1 KFEHFRHDPENQES
15 ISNDLVNIFFIDSKG
30 HYWVG
35 TQGGI
40 NRFYP
45 DKGSFK
51 SYTVNDGFV
60 DNVVKGILED
70 DDGLLWISTQNG
82 LSKFDPE
89 KGSFRNFHKKDG
101 LQADVF
107 TLSSCYKNS
116 RGEMMFGGVNGVSI
130 FNVDKIKELIITPPV
145 QIDRI
150 RINNIEL
157 SAGYK
162 LNGRVLIDKSISK
175 MEEIRL
181 DHDENVITL
190 EFTAIEYSSPDMLE
204 FSYQLDG
211 VDKQWNYAAFN
222 ERQVTYSG
230 LRAGEYLFRL
240 RATNKIGTWGQLERQ
255 LKIIVYP
262 PFWATNLAI
271 LVYILIFA
279 GIAFIIYYNVRNRI
293 TIKREL
299 KKEKEAHQRQMEI
312 EEFKL
317 RFFTNISHDIKTPL
331 TLISVPL
338 QRLMK
343 ETNTI
348 SNTQRKHYFSTMHK
362 SVQMLLKLVNQ
373 LLDFRKIENN
383 KLKLEVNENDL
394 VPYLKDLASSF
405 IDYAEEKNLH
415 FNIEIPEDKKM
426 LWFDPK
432 IIDKVFFNLL
442 SNAFKFTP
450 VGGSVTVQL
459 LENQQGLNFSDSH
472 AKKNLKYTGF
482 LVKDTGIG
490 IPEDKMDAIF
500 KRFEK
505 LKSGKEMG
513 VGTGI
518 GLAIVKRL
526 VDIHRGY
533 IEVDSKPGSGSSFK
547 IWIPIDK
554 SAYDESEIIDASEI
568 NTVPVNTETISTHE
582 NILIKDT
589 STQSTP
595 NEITESSKSVNIL
608 VVEDYSE
615 MRAFIKDILKN
626 NYHITEAENGKKGYE
641 KALLEGPDL
650 IITDIMMPEMS
661 GLELCK
667 KIKKNVNVSHIPVVM
682 LTARNTDENEIEGL
696 ETGANYFIKKP
707 FNVDQLKLVVRNI
720 LEYRKKIQLRFSG
733 NKIPEPKEVTV
744 TSADEKFLINAVS
757 ILEENISN
765 SEFTVEDLAKQTG
778 LSPVHLYRKF
788 KFLAGMSSNDFIKT
802 FRMKRAA
809 QLLRL
814 NKMRIS
820 EVAYAVGFNDPRYFR

>member
-1 KFEHFRHDPENQES
+1 
-15 ISNDLVNIFFIDSKG
+15 
-30 HYWVG
+30 
-35 TQGGI
+35 
-40 NRFYP
+40 
-45 DKGSFK
+45 
-51 SYTVNDGFV
+51 
-60 DNVVKGILED
+60 
-70 DDGLLWISTQNG
+70 
-82 LSKFDPE
+82 
-89 KGSFRNFHKKDG
+89 
-101 LQADVF
+101 
-107 TLSSCYKNS
+107 
-116 RGEMMFGGVNGVSI
+116 
-130 FNVDKIKELIITPPV
+130 
-145 QIDRI
+145 
-150 RINNIEL
+150 
-157 SAGYK
+157 
-162 LNGRVLIDKSISK
+162 
-175 MEEIRL
+175 
-181 DHDENVITL
+181 

-343 ETNTI
+343 ESNTI
-348 SNTQRKHYFSTMHK
+348 SNAQRKHYFSTMHK
-362 SVQMLLKLVNQ
+362 SVQMLLRLVNQ
-373 LLDFRKIENN
+373 LLDFRKIEN
-383 KLKLEVNENDL
+383 KQLKLEVSENDL
-394 VPYLKDLASSF
+394 VHYLKDHTSSF
-405 IDYAEEKNLH
+405 IDYAEEKNIH
-415 FNIEIPEDKKM
+415 FNIELPDDEHMI
-426 LWFDPK
+426 WFDPK

-459 LENQQGLNFSDSH
+459 LENQQALNFSDSH
-472 AKKNLKYTGF
+472 AKKTLKYTGF

-513 VGTGI
+513 IGTGI

-554 SAYDESEIIDASEI
+554 SAYDESEIMDTSEI
-568 NTVPVNTETISTHE
+568 RAVPV
-582 NILIKDT
+582 
-589 STQSTP
+589 
-595 NEITESSKSVNIL
+595 
-608 VVEDYSE
+608 
-615 MRAFIKDILKN
+615 
-626 NYHITEAENGKKGYE
+626 
-641 KALLEGPDL
+641 
-650 IITDIMMPEMS
+650 
-661 GLELCK
+661 
-667 KIKKNVNVSHIPVVM
+667 
-682 LTARNTDENEIEGL
+682 
-696 ETGANYFIKKP
+696 
-707 FNVDQLKLVVRNI
+707 
-720 LEYRKKIQLRFSG
+720 
-733 NKIPEPKEVTV
+733 
-744 TSADEKFLINAVS
+744 SADQ
-757 ILEENISN
+757 IS
-765 SEFTVEDLAKQTG
+765 A
-778 LSPVHLYRKF
+778 
-788 KFLAGMSSNDFIKT
+788 
-802 FRMKRAA
+802 
-809 QLLRL
+809 
-814 NKMRIS
+814 
-820 EVAYAVGFNDPRYFR
+820 